1 MSECETDLPQ
11 SRRPVFLCDAMLGG
25 LARWLRVAGYEA
37 EFDVHFEDG
46 QLVRKALKEKKVLLT
61 SDGGILE
68 RYAVSEGLI
77 NYVFIPR
84 GLEVVEQLGRVLG
97 ELDLPVVEPRCME
110 CGGELEDVALDDV
123 VESVPA
129 KVRRRCEEFFR
140 CRRCGKT
147 YWRGTHWESI
157 SRRLHRAEKLAE
169 SCPKGTEKV

>member
-1 MSECETDLPQ
+1 
-11 SRRPVFLCDAMLGG
+11 MLGG

-46 QLVRKALKEKKVLLT
+46 QIVRKALKEKKVLLT
-61 SDGGILE
+61 SDSGILE

-84 GLEVVEQLGRVLG
+84 GLDVVEQLGRVLG
-97 ELDLPVVEPRCME
+97 ELKLPVLDPRCME
-110 CGGELEDVALDDV
+110 CGGELEDVELADV
-123 VESVPA
+123 AGSVPA
-129 KVRRRCEEFFR
+129 RVRRQCEEFFR
-140 CRRCGKT
+140 CRRCEKI

-169 SCPKGTEKV
+169 SCHNGPEKV